1 MEILDCA
8 KEEYIKLITPTKSI
22 KNPKIV
28 NF

>member
-1 MEILDCA
+1 MEILNCA
-8 KEEYIKLITPTKSI
+8 KAESIKLITPTKSI